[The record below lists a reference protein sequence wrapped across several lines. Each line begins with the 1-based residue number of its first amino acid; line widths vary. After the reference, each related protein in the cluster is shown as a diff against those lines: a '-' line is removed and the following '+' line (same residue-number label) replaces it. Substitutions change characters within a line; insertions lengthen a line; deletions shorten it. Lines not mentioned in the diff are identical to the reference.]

1 MSPLFYAT
9 HIGTLAIWLSVV
21 GFGTVG
27 LVNPSPWDLLNRPPA
42 VEPHQ
47 DLESTVFTEEFVS
60 SEQPSQSET
69 DPGTTGEPE
78 KTEVTSAAQETLP
91 APPEMP
97 EVPETTSLPE
107 IPTLPPPATPP
118 TGNSAPQPRPVPQQT
133 RSTPTRPSLPT
144 RPTGGSPTAKPAT
157 KEKPGSGGGNGTSAL
172 SDAQR
177 LASGYKPRP
186 SYPSSA
192 RSRGHSGTVVVE
204 FVIEENGRV
213 LSASVQ
219 KSSGWPE
226 LDQSA
231 VANMRRWKFA
241 PGKRDKRTIPIVF
254 KLK

>member
-1 MSPLFYAT
+1 MSPLFYAIQ
-9 HIGTLAIWLSVV
+9 IGTLAIWLAVA

-27 LVNPSPWDLLNRPPA
+27 MVIPDVWGGRPSTNKPIPYQELKPIVMTEGFSDAPLPP
-42 VEPHQ
+42 VQEM
-47 DLESTVFTEEFVS
+47 DTTVS
-60 SEQPSQSET
+60 SEAVAEA
-69 DPGTTGEPE
+69 DP
-78 KTEVTSAAQETLP
+78 LP
-91 APPEMP
+91 TPPAMP
-97 EVPETTSLPE
+97 EIAAPAALPE
-107 IPTLPPPATPP
+107 IPNLPAAIAKPAATQ
-118 TGNSAPQPRPVPQQT
+118 APAAVPSRPSQPRPA
-133 RSTPTRPSLPT
+133 RPA
-144 RPTGGSPTAKPAT
+144 RPATAPAKPAAAG
-157 KEKPGSGGGNGTSAL
+157 KPSGVGNGTSTL

-177 LASGYKPRP
+177 LASGYMPRP

-192 RSRGHSGTVVVE
+192 RSRSHTGTVVVE

-241 PGKRDKRTIPIVF
+241 PGKRDKRTIPITF

>member
-1 MSPLFYAT
+1 MQPTVYAL
-9 HIGTLAIWLSVV
+9 HIGTLATWLTVA
-21 GFGTVG
+21 GFGIVGTVIPDVLKNSTTAKKPIPYQELKPIVMTEG
-27 LVNPSPWDLLNRPPA
+27 FSDAPLPP
-42 VEPHQ
+42 VQEMDTTQSQ
-47 DLESTVFTEEFVS
+47 D
-60 SEQPSQSET
+60 
-69 DPGTTGEPE
+69 
-78 KTEVTSAAQETLP
+78 P
-91 APPEMP
+91 APPLPTPPAMP
-97 EVPETTSLPE
+97 EIAAPAPLPE
-107 IPTLPPPATPP
+107 IPNLPAAIAKPAAIQ
-118 TGNSAPQPRPVPQQT
+118 APAVAQPRPSQP
-133 RSTPTRPSLPT
+133 SPARPA
-144 RPTGGSPTAKPAT
+144 RPATAPAKPAAAG
-157 KEKPGSGGGNGTSAL
+157 KPSGVGNGTSTL

-192 RSRGHSGTVVVE
+192 RSRSHTGTVVVE

-241 PGKRDKRTIPIVF
+241 PGKRDKRTIPITF

>member
-27 LVNPSPWDLLNRPPA
+27 LVNPSPWDTLDRTPA

-47 DLESTVFTEEFVS
+47 ELESTVFTEEFVF
-60 SEQPSQSET
+60 SEQPPLPET
-69 DPGTTGEPE
+69 NPGTAGEAE
-78 KTEVTSAAQETLP
+78 ETEVLPAAQETLP

-107 IPTLPPPATPP
+107 IPTLPPLATTP
-118 TGNSAPQPRPVPQQT
+118 TETSAPQPRPVPQQT
-133 RSTPTRPSLPT
+133 RSTPTRPSIPT
-144 RPTGGSPTAKPAT
+144 RPTGGSPTGKPAT
-157 KEKPGSGGGNGTSAL
+157 KEKPGGGGNGPSAL

-186 SYPSSA
+186 SYPSSS
-192 RSRGHSGTVVVE
+192 RSRGHTGTVVVE

>member
-1 MSPLFYAT
+1 MQPTVYAL
-9 HIGTLAIWLSVV
+9 HIGTLATWLTVA
-21 GFGTVG
+21 GFGIVGTVIPD
-27 LVNPSPWDLLNRPPA
+27 VWENPTTAKKPIPYQELKPIVMTEGFSDAPLPP
-42 VEPHQ
+42 VQEM
-47 DLESTVFTEEFVS
+47 DTTVS
-60 SEQPSQSET
+60 SETVAEA
-69 DPGTTGEPE
+69 DP
-78 KTEVTSAAQETLP
+78 LP
-91 APPEMP
+91 TPPAMP
-97 EVPETTSLPE
+97 EIAAPAALPE
-107 IPTLPPPATPP
+107 IPNLPAAIAKPAATQ
-118 TGNSAPQPRPVPQQT
+118 APAAAQPRPSQP
-133 RSTPTRPSLPT
+133 SPARPA
-144 RPTGGSPTAKPAT
+144 RPASAPAKPAAAG
-157 KEKPGSGGGNGTSAL
+157 KPGGGGNGTSTL

-192 RSRGHSGTVVVE
+192 RSRSHTGTVVVE

-241 PGKRDKRTIPIVF
+241 PGKRDKRTIPITF